1 MPKYVK
7 KPVVIEAIKWEG
19 QQELEALPV
28 WIQEAIENQTVWFGL
43 NSRNDTTPVMLVDNP
58 DGIHKAQVGDYIVR
72 EANGELYPYKPCEF
86 DDTYEEVLDSEEAA
100 EIGKLIQE
108 GIEQGIKEQST
119 KKTNTRKKSKA

>member
-28 WIQEAIENQTVWFGL
+28 WIQDAIKEQTVWFGI
-43 NSRNDTTPVMLVDNP
+43 NSHSDTTPVMLIETLE
-58 DGIHKAQVGDYIVR
+58 GIHKAQVGDYIIQGVK
-72 EANGELYPYKPCEF
+72 GELYPCKPDIF
-86 DDTYEEVLDSEEAA
+86 DATYEEVLDSEEAA
-100 EIGKLIQE
+100 EIGKLIRE
-108 GIEQGIKEQST
+108 GIEQGIEEQST

>member
-1 MPKYVK
+1 MAKYVK

-28 WIQEAIENQTVWFGL
+28 WIQKAIKEQTVWFGI
-43 NSRNDTTPVMLVDNP
+43 NSHNDTTPVMLIETLE
-58 DGIHKAQVGDYIVR
+58 GIHKAQVGDYIIQGVK
-72 EANGELYPYKPCEF
+72 GELYPCKPDIFEA
-86 DDTYEEVLDSEEAA
+86 TYDEVLDSEEAA

-108 GIEQGIKEQST
+108 GLEQGIKEQTT